1 MTERLLAAITT
12 DDSQGATEQ
21 ELDDAAAAFGIE
33 LPEDYRAVMRR
44 TDGGECD
51 FGESWMVLQSLEAAI
66 ERNATFKEAGFP
78 PFIFFGSDGG
88 GDGYAWDLRP
98 ERHSRYVVVPFIVP
112 EDEAVIPCGDTLEEF
127 LAILHREIPLQIV
140 SAQAGKGVLATP
152 WPGFLPRGCKT
163 RSS

>member
-44 TDGGECD
+44 TNGGECD

-127 LAILHREIPLQIV
+127 LSVLHGGIP
-140 SAQAGKGVLATP
+140 
-152 WPGFLPRGCKT
+152 FERRGD
-163 RSS
+163 